1 MTLVVDVLDRVARQ
15 CSVTPPSSWVTATDN
30 TALSIR
36 DDYLRET
43 IDDLAK
49 RVDFPSPIS
58 RQETITGDG
67 SETYN
72 LPSDFLRLAG
82 GETAVYEQDTVRRY
96 GIPIS
101 DDGAWTHLKDLGSA
115 ASNRYFR
122 LGGYDG
128 ARTID
133 FYRAPTTGETVIVH
147 YVSTR
152 WVLADGGAYGDTFSA
167 ETDTLIYPRRP
178 VELGTVM
185 RFRKRNGLPLGD
197 MEREYELWIASESN
211 QRRARGT
218 INFGGRSYSK
228 PMRVPVPDFIPPG
241 SS

>member
-15 CSVTPPSSWVTATDN
+15 CSVTPPNSWVTATDA
-30 TALSIR
+30 TSLSIR

-58 RQETITGDG
+58 RTWTTVRSGHETH
-67 SETYN
+67 E
-72 LPSDFLRLAG
+72 LPSDFLRLAH
-82 GETAVYEQDTVRRY
+82 GEASVYEQDTVRRY
-96 GIPIS
+96 AIPVS
-101 DDGAWTHLKDLGSA
+101 DDGVWTHLKDLGSA

-133 FYRAPTTGETVIVH
+133 FYRTPTSGETIIVH

-152 WVLADGGAYGDTFSA
+152 WVVTEGGTYGDTFSA

-218 INFGGRSYSK
+218 INFGGRRHGK